1 MKQGNPRVAG
11 RSAKS
16 TPASSN
22 ITLSNATSEPLALA
36 GLPWPVELRAHPRA
50 RRLRLALDEPR
61 GLLRLTV
68 PRRISRTAA
77 LDWALQQSAWVE
89 AQLARIEP
97 AEPLLPGATIMFD
110 GGDLLLQWDAA
121 APRSPRLVNA
131 VVTCGGPADRFG
143 ERIRRWLG
151 DQARTRLVQETRA
164 LALRHGIIDAPVS
177 VGDAGTRWGSCS
189 VSGAIRY
196 NWRLI
201 LAPPEVRAY
210 VVAHEVAHRVHM
222 NHGPG
227 FHALQA
233 KLYGKDVTPAR
244 TALRLLGPRLKRV
257 GRG

>member
-1 MKQGNPRVAG
+1 
-11 RSAKS
+11 
-16 TPASSN
+16 
-22 ITLSNATSEPLALA
+22 LSNATSDPVALT
-36 GLPWPVELRAHPRA
+36 GLPWPVELRTHPRA

-68 PRRISRTAA
+68 PRRVSRSAA
-77 LDWALQQSAWVE
+77 LDWARRQSAWVE

-97 AEPLLPGATIMFD
+97 AEPLVTGATIPFD
-110 GGDLLLQWDAA
+110 GGELLLHWDDT
-121 APRSPRLVNA
+121 APRTPRRAESFL
-131 VVTCGGPADRFG
+131 TCGGPSNRFG
-143 ERIRRWLG
+143 DRISRWLR
-151 DQARTRLVQETRA
+151 DEARRRLVEETRILTA
-164 LALRHGIIDAPVS
+164 RHGITDAPVS

-189 VSGAIRY
+189 ASGAIRY

-222 NHGPG
+222 NHAPE

-233 KLYGKDVTPAR
+233 KLYDGEVGAAR
-244 TALRLLGPRLKRV
+244 LELRRIGPRLKRV

>member
-1 MKQGNPRVAG
+1 M
-11 RSAKS
+11 
-16 TPASSN
+16 
-22 ITLSNATSEPLALA
+22 SEPLALT

-68 PRRISRTAA
+68 PRRISRAAA

-97 AEPLLPGATIMFD
+97 AEPLLPGSTIPFD
-110 GGDLLLQWDAA
+110 GGELLLRWDAA
-121 APRSPRLVNA
+121 APRSPRRVDL

-143 ERIRRWLG
+143 ERIARWLR
-151 DQARTRLVQETRA
+151 DQARTRLIEETRA
-164 LALRHGIIDAPVS
+164 LSMRHGIADAPVS

-189 VSGAIRY
+189 ASGAIRY

-201 LAPPEVRAY
+201 LAPPDVRAY
-210 VVAHEVAHRVHM
+210 VVAHEVAHRVLM

-233 KLYGKDVTPAR
+233 RLYGADVATAR
-244 TALRLLGPRLKRV
+244 QALRLLGPRLKRV